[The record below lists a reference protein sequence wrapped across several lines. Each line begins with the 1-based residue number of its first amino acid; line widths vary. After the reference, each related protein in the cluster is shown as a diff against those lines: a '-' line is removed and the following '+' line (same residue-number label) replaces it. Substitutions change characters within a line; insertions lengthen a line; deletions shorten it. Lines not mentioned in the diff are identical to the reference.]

1 MFGLSLGHLIILL
14 VIVVLIR
21 ARYIPE
27 TIRGLGKTVTL
38 FKRGLRGES
47 LEETPPRRETLGV
60 READDILPPEGKSK
74 KS

>member
-14 VIVVLIR
+14 VAIVLIR
-21 ARYIPE
+21 SKHIPE

-47 LEETPPRRETLGV
+47 LEETPPRQDKLGV
-60 READDILPPEGKSK
+60 READDILPPKGKSK
-74 KS
+74 KT